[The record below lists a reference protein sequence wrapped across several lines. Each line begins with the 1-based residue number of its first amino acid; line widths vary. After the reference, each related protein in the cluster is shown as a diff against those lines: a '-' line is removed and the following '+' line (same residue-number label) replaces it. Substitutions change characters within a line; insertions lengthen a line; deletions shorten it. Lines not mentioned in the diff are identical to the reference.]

1 MTEATFPLV
10 GALGVILLVLPLS
23 ALIAKA
29 ILGLL
34 EHIRVSG
41 PLHGLNLRFMLLLAS
56 SALPLAWLMSAGI
69 HQAESG
75 RSALTC
81 ILRHERTELCL
92 EPGYFALVL
101 AAIISA
107 ATVRALRGLSRT
119 SAGAPGGLATRV
131 DHIIRNHANLANLI
145 GRVIVTDDVDFT
157 LGTSGLGHPRVVL
170 GRHFGE
176 SLDDATLASALAH
189 ESEHVRSYDPLRYLL
204 LEVALAVNPLG
215 RLLLAPHA
223 ARWIAAR
230 EAHCDREAVQ
240 HGASALELADAI
252 VMAARPRIQATPAL
266 VAGDVALVRLRVE
279 LLLAFAERAPGPCC
293 ANGRSAIPF
302 AAALVLAALLLPHRA
317 STRPLDALHAGAEH
331 AISIVWH

>member
-10 GALGVILLVLPLS
+10 GALGVVLLVLPVS
-23 ALIAKA
+23 ALITKA
-29 ILGLL
+29 LL
-34 EHIRVSG
+34 SLWDHMQVSG
-41 PLHGLNLRFMLLLAS
+41 PLHGLDLRFMLLLAS

-75 RSALTC
+75 RSALIC
-81 ILRHERTELCL
+81 ILRHERAELCL

-107 ATVRALRGLSRT
+107 ATLRTLRGLSRP
-119 SAGAPGGLATRV
+119 SAGEPGALATRV
-131 DHIIRNHANLANLI
+131 DDIIRTHANLSNLR
-145 GRVIVTDDVDFT
+145 GRVVVTDDVDFT
-157 LGTSGLGHPRVVL
+157 LGTSGLGRPQVML
-170 GRHFGE
+170 GRHFAE

-189 ESEHVRSYDPLRYLL
+189 ESEHVRSYDPLRYVL

-215 RLLLAPHA
+215 RLLLAPDA
-223 ARWIAAR
+223 VRWIAAR

-240 HGASALELADAI
+240 HGASALGLADAI

-266 VAGDVALVRLRVE
+266 VTGDVALVRLRVE

-293 ANGRSAIPF
+293 ANGRSALPF
-302 AAALVLAALLLPHRA
+302 AAALLAALLLPHRA
-317 STRPLDALHAGAEH
+317 STRALDAVHAGAEH